1 MGTLRRSAW
10 IGTYLVFVLLTPFVV
25 AGTWVRGELRD
36 TEQYVKSVAPLAT
49 KPEIQAAVSTRIM
62 ALLDAAVREAERV
75 PGLGTVVP
83 EDYFGYRDQIEETV
97 EDILASSDFAQL
109 WEAANRIAHPSLV
122 ALVTGTGSNDALL
135 AAEDGVIEVDLAKV
149 FDLVVNQLAGAGI
162 DVLDH
167 LNLDTLQP
175 TVTIFRSKDLA
186 QAQSSVEAL
195 YRTHFLLSVVAVLAG
210 LLYLLVS
217 IRRWRALFWLGIGLA
232 LAMAALL
239 LSLRA
244 GRRFTAERIS
254 EKIPRDAAEVFYTTL
269 LDSLRQWVVAVMLF
283 GIAVAVVLLIA
294 DFVVR
299 RQQPLAVSR

>member
-10 IGTYLVFVLLTPFVV
+10 VIAYLVFVLLAPFVV
-25 AGTWVRGELRD
+25 AGTWVRGELDD

-62 ALLDAAVREAERV
+62 ALLDAAVREADRV

-97 EDILASSDFAQL
+97 QDILASSDFAQL
-109 WEAANRIAHPSLV
+109 WEAANRLAHPSLV

-135 AAEDGVIEVDLAKV
+135 AAEDGVIEVNLANV

-175 TVTIFRSKDLA
+175 TVTVFRSKDLA
-186 QAQSSVEAL
+186 RAQSSVESL
-195 YRTHFLLSVVAVLAG
+195 YRTHFLLSVVAILAG
-210 LLYLLVS
+210 LLYLVVS
-217 IRRWRALFWLGIGLA
+217 IRRWRALFWLGVGLA
-232 LAMAALL
+232 GAMLALL
-239 LSLRA
+239 LGLLA
-244 GRRFTAERIS
+244 GRRFTAGRIS
-254 EKIPRDAAEVFYTTL
+254 EKIARDAAEVFYTTL
-269 LDSLRQWVVAVMLF
+269 LDSLRQWVVAVMLL
-283 GIAVAVVLLIA
+283 GIAVAVIVSAANLA
-294 DFVVR
+294 R
-299 RQQPLAVSR
+299 RTGILPATQ